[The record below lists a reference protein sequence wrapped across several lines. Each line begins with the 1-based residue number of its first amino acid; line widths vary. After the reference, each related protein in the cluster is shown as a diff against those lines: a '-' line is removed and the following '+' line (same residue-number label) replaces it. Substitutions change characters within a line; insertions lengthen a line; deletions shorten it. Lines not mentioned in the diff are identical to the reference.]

1 MSSNPTVAAG
11 LPPNTR
17 QKLGIG
23 VVAKIKPVSQ
33 LAAEHQVSRKFVYQQ
48 GQKAKAALDEVFEPK
63 TSEDEVIY
71 NLPVTKNWLT
81 QLILAL
87 VLICHSSY
95 RGVIEILRDLFDTH
109 ISIGTIKNRVES
121 AAASASKINQ
131 AQDLSTIKVGL
142 HDEIFQGS
150 EPVLAGVDSA
160 STYCYLL
167 QGVEHR
173 DKESWGWHLLDA
185 MAQGFQPD
193 FTIADA
199 GAGLR
204 AGQKEVLPETP
215 CHGDIFHI
223 LHQYK
228 KVVNI
233 LSRQAASATSKRV
246 KLEQEIAMAKRKC
259 QKTQQLSCQLTIANK
274 QEQKRLALAADVK
287 TTFGWMSHDIFKL
300 AGSRLSVRQELYD
313 FIVIE
318 LAQREEHPQIL
329 KLRNSLQNQRQEL
342 LAFAGVLDQKLEEIS
357 TSFDVPLQKVRDVC
371 LLHRKQPTSNAYWEC
386 WNQLHSQLSGKFY
399 LLMKAVTMAMKET
412 PRASSLVENLNSRLR
427 NYFFLR
433 KTLGKSYL
441 NLLQFFLN
449 HHRFMRSDV
458 FERVNKSPKE
468 LMTGKSHSHWLEL
481 MGFQRFQR
489 A

>member
-1 MSSNPTVAAG
+1 
-11 LPPNTR
+11 
-17 QKLGIG
+17 
-23 VVAKIKPVSQ
+23 
-33 LAAEHQVSRKFVYQQ
+33 VYQQ

-63 TSEDEVIY
+63 TSDNEVIF
-71 NLPVTKNWLT
+71 NLPVTKDWLN

-87 VLICHSSY
+87 VMICHSSY

-109 ISIGTIKNRVES
+109 ISIGTIKNRLES
-121 AAASASKINQ
+121 AATSALKINQ

-173 DKESWGWHLLDA
+173 DEDSWGWHLLDA

-199 GAGLR
+199 GSGLR
-204 AGQKEVLPETP
+204 AGQKEVLPDTP

-228 KVVNI
+228 KVVNT
-233 LSRQAASATSKRV
+233 LSRQATSATSKRV
-246 KLEQEIAMAKRKC
+246 KLEQELAMAKRKC
-259 QKTQQLSCQLTIANK
+259 QKIQRLSRQLTIANK
-274 QEQKRLALAADVK
+274 QERKLLALTADVK

-300 AGSRLSVRQELYD
+300 AGPRLAVRQEMYD
-313 FIVIE
+313 FIVVE

-329 KLRNSLQNQRQEL
+329 KLRKSLQNQRQEL

-357 TSFDVPLQKVRDVC
+357 TSFDVPLQKVREVF

-399 LLMKAVTMAMKET
+399 LLMKAVTIAMKET

-458 FERVNKSPKE
+458 SERVNKSPKE
-468 LMTGKSHSHWLEL
+468 LMTGESHPHWLKL
-481 MGFQRFQR
+481 LGFQRFHR